1 MALTQ
6 RQIQL
11 IQNSF
16 RQVEPIA
23 EKAAGI
29 FYDALFAID
38 PSLKPLFRNDI
49 KVQGRKLMSMLKA
62 AVDGLDD
69 LETLVP
75 VLQQL
80 AQRHNSY
87 GTRKSHFTPVGNA
100 LLYTLK
106 IGLGEGFTE
115 EVRQAWITV
124 IHIVAD
130 TMKPEI
136 KAA

>member
-11 IQNSF
+11 VQHSF
-16 RQVEPIA
+16 SLVEPIS
-23 EKAAGI
+23 EQAADL
-29 FYDALFAID
+29 FYDSLFKID
-38 PSLKPLFRNDI
+38 PSLKPLFRNNI
-49 KVQGRKLMSMLKA
+49 KVQGRKLVAMLKA

-69 LETLVP
+69 LNTLVP
-75 VLQQL
+75 VLKQL
-80 AQRHNSY
+80 AQRHNAY
-87 GTRKSHFTPVGNA
+87 GVKKSHFTPVGNA

-106 IGLGEGFTE
+106 TGLGSEYTD
-115 EVRQAWITV
+115 EVRQAWIIV

-136 KAA
+136 EN

>member
-11 IQNSF
+11 VQHSF
-16 RQVEPIA
+16 SLVEPIS
-23 EKAAGI
+23 EQAADL
-29 FYDALFAID
+29 FYDSLFKID
-38 PSLKPLFRNDI
+38 PSLKPLFRNNI
-49 KVQGRKLMSMLKA
+49 KVQGRKLIAMLKA

-69 LETLVP
+69 LNTLVP

-80 AQRHNSY
+80 AQRHNAY
-87 GTRKSHFTPVGNA
+87 GVKKSHFTPVGNA

-106 IGLGEGFTE
+106 TGLGNEYTD
-115 EVRQAWITV
+115 EVRQAWIIV

-136 KAA
+136 EN

>member
-11 IQNSF
+11 VQHSF
-16 RQVEPIA
+16 SLVEPIS
-23 EKAAGI
+23 EQAADL
-29 FYDALFAID
+29 FYDSLFKID
-38 PSLKPLFRNDI
+38 PSLKPLFRNNI
-49 KVQGRKLMSMLKA
+49 KVQGRKLVAMLKA

-69 LETLVP
+69 LNTLVP

-80 AQRHNSY
+80 AQRHNAY
-87 GTRKSHFTPVGNA
+87 GVKKSHFTPVGNA

-106 IGLGEGFTE
+106 TGLGSEYTD
-115 EVRQAWITV
+115 EVRQAWIIV

-136 KAA
+136 EN

>member
-11 IQNSF
+11 VQHSF
-16 RQVEPIA
+16 SLVEPIS
-23 EKAAGI
+23 EQAADL
-29 FYDALFAID
+29 FYDSLFKID
-38 PSLKPLFRNDI
+38 PSLKPLFRNNI
-49 KVQGRKLMSMLKA
+49 KVQGRKLVAMLKA

-69 LETLVP
+69 LNALVP

-80 AQRHNSY
+80 AQRHNAY
-87 GTRKSHFTPVGNA
+87 GVKKSHFTPVGNA

-106 IGLGEGFTE
+106 TGLGSEYTD
-115 EVRQAWITV
+115 EVRQAWIIV

-136 KAA
+136 EN